1 MPVQPEVVWR
11 WLVSARHWPDW
22 YPEFRDVVI
31 EGGAAELRA
40 GSRFRWRTFGVSLRS
55 EVLEFVPPE
64 RLGWTAQATGIDAYH
79 AWLIE
84 RLPSGCRVRSEETQN
99 GLVARF
105 NHFLRPSSVARIHQL
120 WLERLAEKAK
130 TGLPGNLPG

>member
-1 MPVQPEVVWR
+1 MPVQPEAVWP
-11 WLVSARHWPDW
+11 WLVSARHWHDW

-31 EGGAAELRA
+31 EDGGADLRA
-40 GSRFRWRTFGVSLRS
+40 GSRFRWRAFGVSLRS

-84 RLPSGCRVRSEETQN
+84 TLPSGCRVRSEETQN
-99 GLVARF
+99 GWVARL
-105 NHFLRPSSVARIHQL
+105 NHFLRPSSVASIHQL
-120 WLERLAEKAK
+120 WLERLAKKAK
-130 TGLPGNLPG
+130 TGPPGNPSG